1 MSVPVVLAAPGLPGE
16 SDLVAAFARP
26 GAEVTVVR
34 RCVDAID
41 LIGAAASGCV
51 HAAVVSPTLPRLARE
66 TIERLHACRIGVLGV
81 VEAGDDSGERTLLDL
96 QVDRVVAIAPGD
108 LDHAIGQLARA
119 IHDTGYDTGTSM
131 PSHIDELDAVGEVA
145 RGDAGRSLSFS
156 SEEGAGRGSLVV
168 VWGAHGAPGA
178 TSVSICLTDEI
189 ARSGE
194 ASILVDADT
203 MGGSTAMTL
212 GILDEASGLAV
223 SCRHADAG
231 TLDAFTL
238 SQAARSLTEGWRI
251 VTGISRSERWIELR
265 PASLSRLW
273 QVCRDVPG
281 IAVVDVGSGI
291 EAPEGGRPGAGDR
304 FVAAHTAIER
314 ADAIVAVGSADPVGI
329 DRLING
335 LDVLRRR
342 SEMAPVVVINRV
354 RRGVLGRDPVGDIK
368 EALARHARVTD
379 PIFIDDDRP
388 AFDAAVREG
397 RTLADIAPRS
407 KARMALRD
415 LARRITA
422 DLGSTL
428 AP

>member
-16 SDLVAAFARP
+16 TDLVAALARP
-26 GAEVTVVR
+26 GAQVTVVR

-41 LIGAAASGCV
+41 LLGAAASGCA
-51 HAAVVSPTLPRLARE
+51 HAAVISPSLPRLARE
-66 TIERLHACRIGVLGV
+66 TIARLQASRVGVLGV
-81 VEAGDDSGERTLLDL
+81 VAQGDDAGERTLLDL
-96 QVDRVVAIAPGD
+96 EVDRVVAIAPGD
-108 LDHAIGQLARA
+108 IDHAIGQLARA
-119 IHDTGYDTGTSM
+119 IQDTGYDT
-131 PSHIDELDAVGEVA
+131 VA
-145 RGDAGRSLSFS
+145 RMHSRIDSPDAIIRNIGDDDDRSRIALSEDG
-156 SEEGAGRGSLVV
+156 SEGGSLIV

-178 TSVSICLTDEI
+178 TSVSISLADEL
-189 ARSGE
+189 ARMGE
-194 ASILVDADT
+194 QPLLIDADT
-203 MGGSTAMTL
+203 MGGSSAMAL

-223 SCRHADAG
+223 ACRHADAG

-238 SQAARSLTEGWRI
+238 SQSARSLTEGWRI
-251 VTGISRSERWIELR
+251 LTGITRSERWIELR

-273 QVCRDVPG
+273 QVCRDLPG

-291 EAPEGGRPGAGDR
+291 EAPEGGRPVAGDR

-342 SEMAPVVVINRV
+342 SEMTPVVIINRV
-354 RRGVLGRDPVGDIK
+354 RRGVLGRDAVGDIR

-379 PIFIDDDRP
+379 PIFIDDDRA

-422 DLGSTL
+422 DLGSTV